1 MGLWEK
7 IKKSTGEGVSNVGRE
22 TTELMSKIE
31 GLVEKVKKDTADFM
45 TKVEEEVE
53 KRGIKERAAEVDSDL
68 REGAERVKE
77 GMATAA
83 ERAAD
88 TARAAK
94 LRLEVMDLE
103 RKIRA
108 DFAEIGGKVYDLL
121 EEGTKPGYV
130 LRNKEVR
137 SLIEEVRAYEKE
149 IVGIEKKL
157 KKLRAA

>member
-1 MGLWEK
+1 
-7 IKKSTGEGVSNVGRE
+7 
-22 TTELMSKIE
+22 
-31 GLVEKVKKDTADFM
+31 
-45 TKVEEEVE
+45 
-53 KRGIKERAAEVDSDL
+53 
-68 REGAERVKE
+68 VKE